1 MAGKCVVPNLA
12 QITRRGAVVPP
23 CEAGPPLTAGGGLN
37 LAPETSS
44 SAALGLASEGPELL
58 LGSCDPVVV

>member
-23 CEAGPPLTAGGGLN
+23 CEAGPPLTAGGVESGTRNQLVCSFGSGL
-37 LAPETSS
+37 
-44 SAALGLASEGPELL
+44 
-58 LGSCDPVVV
+58 

>member
-23 CEAGPPLTAGGGLN
+23 CEAGPPLTAGGVESG
-37 LAPETSS
+37 TSS

>member
-23 CEAGPPLTAGGGLN
+23 CEAGPPLTAGPPN

>member
-23 CEAGPPLTAGGGLN
+23 CEAGPPLTAGGG
-37 LAPETSS
+37 
-44 SAALGLASEGPELL
+44 
-58 LGSCDPVVV
+58 